1 MGTIFLIDF
10 INQSAMTL
18 TELKYIVAV
27 AQHQHFGRAAT
38 ACCVTQPTLSLGIKK
53 LESELSASLFERG
66 TRNELKVT
74 RIGHVIIEQAQKV
87 LDQAEKI
94 KQLANSQKDPLAGAL
109 HLGAIYTIA
118 PYILPSLIP
127 RIHQRAPQMPLMI
140 EENLTAVLTEQLK
153 QGKVDVIIIAL
164 PFDEPGISTLAI
176 YDEPFVVAVPKMHPW
191 SKREFIPANELATES
206 LLLLGPG
213 HCFRDQVLQ
222 SCPDCQT
229 SSNLQRGL
237 QGSSLETIRHMV
249 ATGSGIT
256 VLPSSS
262 NSDITQSNL
271 LSMISF
277 ENPAPTRRV
286 ALAWRKSF
294 TRTAA
299 IEALRDEILQ
309 CPLNGVSM
317 LPDESINHS

>member
-1 MGTIFLIDF
+1 
-10 INQSAMTL
+10 MTL

-27 AQHQHFGRAAT
+27 AQHQHFGRAAA
-38 ACCVTQPTLSLGIKK
+38 ACHVTQPTLSLGIKK
-53 LESELSASLFERG
+53 LESELSVSLFERG
-66 TRNELKVT
+66 TRNELKIT
-74 RIGHVIIEQAQKV
+74 CMGSRIIEQAQKV
-87 LDQAEKI
+87 LDQADEI
-94 KQLANSQKDPLAGAL
+94 KQLANSQQDPLAGAL
-109 HLGAIYTIA
+109 RLGAIYTIA

-164 PFDEPGISTLAI
+164 PFNEPGINTLAI
-176 YDEPFVVAVPKMHPW
+176 YEEPFVVAVPKEHPW
-191 SKREFIPANELATES
+191 SQRKSIPANELATES

-229 SSNLQRGL
+229 SSSLQQGL

-249 ATGSGIT
+249 ATGTGIT

-262 NSDITQSNL
+262 NSDITESNL
-271 LSMISF
+271 LSMIPF
-277 ENPAPTRRV
+277 KNPAPGRKV

-294 TRTAA
+294 TRTVA

-309 CPLNGVSM
+309 CRLNGVSM
-317 LPDESINHS
+317 LANEKIDYS